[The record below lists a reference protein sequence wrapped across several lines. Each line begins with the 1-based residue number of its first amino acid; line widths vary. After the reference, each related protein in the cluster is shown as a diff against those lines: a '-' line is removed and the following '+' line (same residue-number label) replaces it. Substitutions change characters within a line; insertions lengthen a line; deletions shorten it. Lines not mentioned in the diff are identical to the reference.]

1 LQEKNGS
8 CWWFTGVYGPH
19 QDNLKSSFLHELR
32 EIRDTCVGP
41 WIIGGDFN
49 LIFREEDNSNSN
61 INRAMLGDFRRLI
74 NSLDLK
80 EIPLKGRRYTWSNQR
95 DAPTLVKLDHVFCT
109 SCWEDLFSDASL
121 HSNATTSSDHCPLT
135 LNVRDGCM
143 GKRRFHFES
152 FWPKIPGFLEVVGAS
167 WSMPVRSS
175 CQLEQ
180 VSLKL
185 KRLAHI
191 LQSWGHKEV
200 GNVRMQLGLVREVLH
215 RLEMAQ
221 DIRILSSGEVWL
233 LNMLKQRCLSLASLE
248 RTIARLRSRI
258 HYLKEGDANTKFFHL
273 QACYRKKKNFIS
285 KLEEDGRMAT
295 NHDDM

>member
-1 LQEKNGS
+1 
-8 CWWFTGVYGPH
+8 
-19 QDNLKSSFLHELR
+19 
-32 EIRDTCVGP
+32 
-41 WIIGGDFN
+41 
-49 LIFREEDNSNSN
+49 
-61 INRAMLGDFRRLI
+61 
-74 NSLDLK
+74 LDLK

-295 NHDDM
+295 NHDDMQQILEEYFCNLLGADLQRHFTIDLSNCHRAAMDLSALEQPFFGERG